1 MLKTDS
7 GGGETLMSPPPESV
21 RCCLGK
27 RLGIPAGSPVY
38 LLLDERHAHVREEP
52 LLPLLGDY
60 ALVLHL
66 LKLAAPSCV

>member
-7 GGGETLMSPPPESV
+7 GGGETLMPPPPRSDSMLFGETV
-21 RCCLGK
+21 GYPRWLTGF
-27 RLGIPAGSPVY
+27 
-38 LLLDERHAHVREEP
+38 LLLDERHAHIREEP
-52 LLPLLGDY
+52 LLPPLGDY